1 MFKGWALRSWRQ
13 LCAHGRGWEIGGRL
27 TASLEDLP
35 HVSIYGALPW
45 GHLVFPVKKKK
56 KKKKLRSD
64 SVVRPKPAH
73 VPLSRVQG

>member
-56 KKKKLRSD
+56 KKKSSGLT
-64 SVVRPKPAH
+64 
-73 VPLSRVQG
+73 QW